1 MSYIDV
7 DKKEIHYCDS
17 MGGTGKRIL
26 EELVGYLREEM
37 KDKKGEVLS
46 EETWSM
52 IDSGRSVP
60 QQENFTDCGVFTC
73 LNCLFC
79 CLRRV
84 VFVML
89 FLNIALEL
97 LSENDSYVSEVHC
110 VLYSTRQDK
119 VKRFSKFFV
128 KFLLLFVK

>member
-1 MSYIDV
+1 
-7 DKKEIHYCDS
+7 
-17 MGGTGKRIL
+17 
-26 EELVGYLREEM
+26 
-37 KDKKGEVLS
+37 
-46 EETWSM
+46 
-52 IDSGRSVP
+52 
-60 QQENFTDCGVFTC
+60 
-73 LNCLFC
+73 
-79 CLRRV
+79 
-84 VFVML
+84 ML